1 MGLVHSLKEMKW
13 DPGSVLDLRRK
24 KLKSAGRRE
33 QVRTKLSVGLAACC
47 AKSLQSCLTP
57 SL

>member
-24 KLKSAGRRE
+24 KLKKCWAPGTSEDEVIRGFG
-33 QVRTKLSVGLAACC
+33 SVLC
-47 AKSLQSCLTP
+47 
-57 SL
+57 